1 MTPRGRPK
9 NAQPSV
15 RIVLSGYLH
24 PEYDAD
30 ILAWWNAIP
39 IGLRMNAFKTALR
52 NGSLGLKQNLV
63 TGEQDELKAAVD
75 TLLANWEF

>member
-1 MTPRGRPK
+1 MSQRGRPK

-24 PEYDAD
+24 PEHDAD

-39 IGLRMNAFKTALR
+39 VGLRMNAFKTALR
-52 NGSLGLKQNLV
+52 NGSLGLDQKV
-63 TGEQDELKAAVD
+63 VAGELDELQTAVD